1 MNRKEFIKTCGFAC
15 LGASSL
21 GAIMQS
27 CISPKSIS
35 ANIIE
40 DDLIVPLSS
49 FKTDKDNSS
58 MKKYVIVNNNRLL
71 YPICVFQ
78 LGDNKYTAL
87 WMQCTHQ
94 GSELRVFGDTLQC
107 PSHGSEFDNTGSLLK
122 GPANKSLRTFP
133 VKIENDHL
141 LISLKAV

>member
-1 MNRKEFIKTCGFAC
+1 MNRMEFIKTCSFAC

-21 GAIMQS
+21 GAILQS
-27 CISPKSIS
+27 CISAKSIS

-40 DDLIVPLSS
+40 DDLVVPLSS
-49 FKTDKDNSS
+49 FEMDIGNSGVNR
-58 MKKYVIVNNNRLL
+58 YVIVSNNRLL
-71 YPICVFQ
+71 YPICVFR
-78 LGDNKYTAL
+78 LNENEYTAL

-107 PSHGSEFDNTGSLLK
+107 PSHGSEFDNTGALLN

-133 VKIENDHL
+133 VKIENNQL
-141 LISLKAV
+141 LISLKPL